1 MILIKT
7 VNPEVDLMLMKLSE
21 LFKKVD
27 SIQQMKNSF
36 LIMKLLG
43 WLRDLAEGLLHSL
56 QLSIDLVLL
65 IYPT

>member
-27 SIQQMKNSF
+27 TIQQMKNSF

-43 WLRDLAEGLLHSL
+43 WLRDLAEGLPHSL

-65 IYPT
+65 IDPT